1 MSANTINRREA
12 LTAGAAV
19 GLAVAGGISGVAH
32 AQSARVPGVQ
42 LYTVRDS
49 MATDLE
55 KTLQAIA
62 GIGYQ
67 EVEFAGYFGY
77 RPSEVRAVLS
87 RYGLRA
93 PSTHVNGETVQTDP
107 NPFVNLAAEIGHDY
121 VTIAYMQPGT
131 RQTADDWKRWAEVA
145 NRLGEACRK
154 NGMRAAYHNHDF
166 ELQPVDGIVPL
177 ELLIEETDPD
187 LFDFEIDMYW
197 VRRAGV
203 AVLDVLRMAPE
214 RMTMAHIKDM
224 DPSGEIADVGDG
236 TIDFAG
242 ILADPAAASMKHLF
256 VEHDHPQDQFRTVAA
271 SYQSLDAILSE

>member
-1 MSANTINRREA
+1 
-12 LTAGAAV
+12 
-19 GLAVAGGISGVAH
+19 
-32 AQSARVPGVQ
+32 
-42 LYTVRDS
+42 

-77 RPSEVRAVLS
+77 RPAEVRAVLS

-107 NPFVNLAAEIGHDY
+107 NPFVNLAAEIGHEY
-121 VTIAYMQPGT
+121 VTIAYMQPET

-166 ELQPVDGIVPL
+166 ELQTVDGIVPL

-271 SYQSLDAILSE
+271 SYQSLDAILS